1 MYHLWIIYETHL
13 MYNSTTCTHIYIIN
27 ELPLHNLYVFIH
39 FVDIICSN
47 RSTRDFRHYHL
58 DPWVS
63 VNNIY
68 ILNNCFVLL
77 KLLSSFMVLRLV
89 YIYAMVMICCG
100 SDSRGMAP
108 APGIMNTG
116 TSDPTRRYHPAS
128 NLEPHDFRVHTRLVR

>member
-1 MYHLWIIYETHL
+1 MFKSQHKRFPT
-13 MYNSTTCTHIYIIN
+13 
-27 ELPLHNLYVFIH
+27 LP
-39 FVDIICSN
+39 
-47 RSTRDFRHYHL
+47 FR
-58 DPWVS
+58 PVS
-63 VNNIY
+63 IGQYY